1 MKTRFFSTLAVF
13 VFLFASAFA
22 EVKDVTPAKN
32 NEEVTRL
39 LERRITFPMEA
50 KNDNV
55 AGFVAIE
62 LELTEE
68 NTLEFRQLAS
78 ESPVLSKHLEKQIK
92 RLEKNLKQVM
102 QPGEVQ
108 RYRLTF
114 KTI

>member
-13 VFLFASAFA
+13 VFFFASAFA
-22 EVKDVTPAKN
+22 EVKDVTPAEN
-32 NEEVTRL
+32 NEAVARL
-39 LERRITFPMEA
+39 LERRITFPVEA
-50 KNDNV
+50 KDDNV
-55 AGFVAIE
+55 IGSVAIE
-62 LELTEE
+62 LKLTEE
-68 NTLEFRQLAS
+68 NTLEFRQLAT
-78 ESPVLSKHLEKQIK
+78 ESTVLSEHLERQIK